1 MATILGISAFYH
13 DSAAALVR
21 DGKIIVA
28 VQEERFTR
36 IKHDPSF
43 PINALKYCLKYAN
56 LTMEDIDA
64 VVFYDKPLVKFE
76 RLLETYLSFAPKGLK
91 SFLNAMPIW
100 VKDKLFMRSIIKSNL
115 KKAFE
120 IKSIKCPI
128 LFTEHHLSHVAS
140 AFYPSPFSEA
150 AILTIDGVGEWC
162 TASIAIGEN
171 KNIRILKEMHFPD
184 SVGLLYSSFT
194 YFLGFK
200 VNSGEYKL
208 MGLAPYGDKN
218 SEEVKRFI
226 EIIEKELVTIYDDG
240 SIYLNQTYFDY
251 AVGST
256 MVNDVQW
263 EKLFGIR
270 RKREGDEFS
279 QSHFNLA
286 FAIQD
291 VTEKI
296 VLNLAKHALTISGKS
311 KLCLAG
317 GVALNCVANGK
328 LLDLLPIENIFIQPA
343 AGDAGGALGAALC
356 GSYLY
361 CNDEREVENQ
371 DSMQGAFL
379 GPIFSDEEIK
389 THLEK
394 HNAKFIVLEDNKL
407 NEEVSEFLMSSKVV
421 GWFQGRSEFGP
432 RALGNRSILANA
444 SDPEMQRKLNLKI
457 KFRESFRPFAP
468 IVLKEKANEYF
479 DINGESPYMLFV
491 AKVKDSH
498 LISVDENDIKN
509 INSIRSTL
517 PAITHI
523 DKTARVQT
531 IDEKRNTKLYT
542 LLTSFYK
549 KSNVPVLVNTSFNV
563 RGEPPVLT
571 PEDAYLCFMETEMDI
586 LVIHNFLLIKEQQ
599 PNYENKE
606 LWKRKFDVD

>member
-1 MATILGISAFYH
+1 MAIILGISAFYH

-43 PINALKYCLKYAN
+43 PINALKYCLKYSN

-76 RLLETYLSFAPKGLK
+76 RLLETYLSFAPNGLQ
-91 SFLNAMPIW
+91 SFLNSMPIW

-115 KKAFE
+115 KEAFE
-120 IKSIKCPI
+120 IKNIKCPI
-128 LFTEHHLSHVAS
+128 LFTEHHLSHAAS
-140 AFYPSPFSEA
+140 AFYPSSFSEA

-171 KNIRILKEMHFPD
+171 TNIRILKEMHFPD
-184 SVGLLYSSFT
+184 SVGLLFSSFT

-226 EIIEKELVTIYDDG
+226 EIIEKYLVTIYDDG
-240 SIYLNQTYFDY
+240 SIFLNQTYFDY

-263 EKLFGIR
+263 EKLFGIS
-270 RKREGDEFS
+270 RKKEDDEFT

-286 FAIQD
+286 NAIQD

-379 GPIFSDEEIK
+379 GPIFSDEEIM
-389 THLEK
+389 THLDK

-407 NEEVSEFLMSSKVV
+407 NEEVSGFLMSSKVV

-444 SDPEMQRKLNLKI
+444 TDPDMQRKLNLKI

-531 IDEKRNTKLYT
+531 IDEKRNPNLYT
-542 LLTSFYK
+542 LLTSFYT
-549 KSNVPVLVNTSFNV
+549 KSKVPVLVNTSFNV

-571 PEDAYLCFMETEMDI
+571 PEDAYLCFMETELDI

-606 LWKRKFDVD
+606 IWKRKFDVD

>member
-13 DSAAALVR
+13 DSAVSLVR
-21 DGKIIVA
+21 DGKIAAA

-43 PINALKYCLKYAN
+43 PINAIKFCLEHAN
-56 LTMEDIDA
+56 ITLEDIDA
-64 VVFYDKPLVKFE
+64 IVFYDKPLVKFE
-76 RLLETYLSFAPKGLK
+76 RLLETYLSFAPKGLM

-100 VKDKLFMRSIIKSNL
+100 VKDKLFMRSIIKRSL
-115 KKAFE
+115 KEAFE
-120 IKSIKCPI
+120 LKTIKCPI
-128 LFTEHHLSHVAS
+128 LFTEHHLAHSAS
-140 AFYPSPFSEA
+140 AFYPSPFDEA
-150 AILTIDGVGEWC
+150 VILTIDGVGEWC
-162 TASIAIGEN
+162 TASIAVGEN
-171 KNIRILKEMHFPD
+171 KKIRILKEMHFPD

-208 MGLAPYGDKN
+208 MGLAPYGNGDC
-218 SEEVKRFI
+218 EEVKRFI
-226 EIIEKELVTIYDDG
+226 SIIENELVTIYDDG
-240 SIYLNQTYFDY
+240 SIFLNQTYFNY

-256 MVNDVQW
+256 MVKDEQW
-263 EKLFGIR
+263 ENLFGIA
-270 RKREGDEFS
+270 KKLESDEFI

-286 FAIQD
+286 FAIQK

-296 VLNLAKHALTISGKS
+296 VLNLAKHALEVSGKS

-356 GSYLY
+356 GAYLSF
-361 CNDEREVENQ
+361 DDDRVLESH

-379 GPIFSDEEIK
+379 GPNYSEDEIK
-389 THLEK
+389 SILEK
-394 HNAKFIVLEDNKL
+394 YNAKFLILKDNNL
-407 NEEVSEFLMSSKVV
+407 NKEVSNYLNSSKVV

-444 SDPEMQRKLNLKI
+444 SDFEMQKKLNLKI

-468 IVLKEKANEYF
+468 IVLKEEVNEYF
-479 DINGESPYMLFV
+479 ELNGESPYMLFV
-491 AKVKDSH
+491 AKVKDKH
-498 LISVDENDIKN
+498 LITVEEGDKHN
-509 INSIRSTL
+509 INAVRSTL
-517 PAITHI
+517 PAITHV
-523 DKTARVQT
+523 DQTARVQT
-531 IDEKRNTKLYT
+531 IDENRNPKLYH
-542 LLTSFYK
+542 LLSCFYEQS
-549 KSNVPVLVNTSFNV
+549 KSPVLVNTSFNV

-571 PEDAYLCFMETEMDI
+571 PEDAYLCFMETEMDV
-586 LVIHNFLLIKEQQ
+586 LVIHNFLLVKEEQ
-599 PNYENKE
+599 PDYDNYEK
-606 LWKRKFDVD
+606 WKRKFDID